1 MSFTA
6 VPENDYKMSIKNE
19 NSQHIVMTN
28 GTTRTLKFR
37 ELVCVKDALDQYF
50 VGFVAERAGIAAA
63 ATGQVDLMEGKEVAT
78 DQFTAASFIAGDV
91 GVFIVPQT
99 NGSQALITQA
109 TAVGSVPLSALI
121 ISYNASETIRLRMP
135 VQTGTAVAAS

>member
-1 MSFTA
+1 MTMTP
-6 VPENDYKMSIKNE
+6 VYENDYKFSINNE
-19 NSQHIVMTN
+19 NSRHIVMTN

-37 ELVCVKDALDQYF
+37 ELVVVADALGQHF

-63 ATGQVDLMEGKEVAT
+63 ASGQVDLMEGKEIST
-78 DQFTAASFIAGDV
+78 SQFTAGAFVAKDT

-135 VQTGTAVAAS
+135 VQSGTAIAAS